1 MNSLTLVVFTSLLL
15 GDALRI
21 KPPADKQQKKKPA
34 PCTNELL
41 QSWQNSSVG
50 LERFADMKKVF
61 EAQTE
66 PVVMVI
72 NTANLNCYADNFM
85 VHTQKALPGRLVMH
99 FSLDAKSHEWCT
111 AAKED
116 FKDVLTCLDFSGW
129 VDTDLET
136 KFSENAERGSFT
148 DDSCRYKQLVWTRP
162 ALLEHAVRYAKGGVL
177 SMDLDVVLHTGSPLF
192 FQKGDLI
199 AWLQSQRQEGIVM
212 MGSTEDVKHNLPNGG
227 TIWVEKGSESL
238 LEEWNKQFKR
248 GADQEGL
255 HYMLKKNQE
264 LTDKIQLI
272 PEQVMGQCAKKGS
285 YGTHYNC
292 IEWDKAQV
300 MKAQKDW
307 EPKGAA
313 CQKTPLKQYSAT
325 DHNAPLQD

>member
-1 MNSLTLVVFTSLLL
+1 MNSLTLIVFTSLLF

-21 KPPADKQQKKKPA
+21 KPPADKQQKPKAA

-50 LERFADMKKVF
+50 LQKFAEMQKVF
-61 EAQTE
+61 DAEEQ

-72 NTANLNCYADNFM
+72 NTENLNCYADNFM
-85 VHTQKALPGRLVMH
+85 VHTSQALPGRNIMH
-99 FSLDAKSHEWCT
+99 FSLDVKSHEWCT
-111 AAKED
+111 ANTKNFAR
-116 FKDVLTCLDFSGW
+116 LTCLDFSGW
-129 VDTDLET
+129 VDTNLET
-136 KFSENAERGSFT
+136 KFSENAEAGAFT
-148 DDSCRYKQLVWTRP
+148 DEHCRYKQLVWTRP

-177 SMDLDVVLHTGSPLF
+177 SVDLDVVLHTGSPLY

-199 AWLQSQRQEGIVM
+199 SWIQSQRQEGIVM
-212 MGSTEDVKHNLPNGG
+212 LGSTEDVRHNLPNGG
-227 TIWVEKGSESL
+227 TIWAQKGSETL

-272 PEQVMGQCAKKGS
+272 PEQVLGQCAKKGS

-307 EPKGAA
+307 EPKGAE
-313 CQKTPLKQYSAT
+313 CQQTPLKKYKAT